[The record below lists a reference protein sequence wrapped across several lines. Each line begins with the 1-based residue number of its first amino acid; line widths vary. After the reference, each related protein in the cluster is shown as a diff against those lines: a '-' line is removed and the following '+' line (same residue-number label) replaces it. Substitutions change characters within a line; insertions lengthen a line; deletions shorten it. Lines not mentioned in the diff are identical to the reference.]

1 MTTHAPVPL
10 SVPRPQVGLTL
21 AAAGPLA
28 IGAILAARA
37 QDLAPIA
44 AVPAIVFGV
53 LAATSPALYIAIA
66 ATGDAPPLRSVAR
79 AVGVAL
85 GAFGVALA
93 GLVLPAAFLALS
105 SIDPVTTIVLCSC
118 ALGGAAALAAWR
130 LATELQTR
138 RVSARLLFHAWAL
151 ATVGIAGRL
160 WWDLAH
166 EVMS

>member
-1 MTTHAPVPL
+1 MTTEAPGSL
-10 SVPRPQVGLTL
+10 SPQVGLAL
-21 AAAGPLA
+21 AATGPLA

-37 QDLAPIA
+37 QDLAPLA

-93 GLVLPAAFLALS
+93 GLVLPAAFLAMS
-105 SIDPVTTIVLCSC
+105 SIAPLTTIVMCSC
-118 ALGGAAALAAWR
+118 ALGAAALLAAWR
-130 LATELQTR
+130 LAAELGTR
-138 RVSARLLFHAWAL
+138 RVGAKLVFHAWAL
-151 ATVGIAGRL
+151 ATVGIAARL
-160 WWDLAH
+160 WWDLAR